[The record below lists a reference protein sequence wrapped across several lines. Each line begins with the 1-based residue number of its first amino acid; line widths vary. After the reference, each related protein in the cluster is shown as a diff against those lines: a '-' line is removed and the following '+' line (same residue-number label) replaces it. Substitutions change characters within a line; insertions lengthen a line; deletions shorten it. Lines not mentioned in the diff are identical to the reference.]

1 MIEPIEPT
9 VSGDCNKVLLSS
21 TNAIAMPDNSFRFN
35 VNLEKIQ
42 GENVRCAVKKVQYPP
57 PATYISRRLWFAN
70 ANTWKNSVTG
80 SQVNDYND
88 LLAKYGLYVWIYL
101 YYPKKNMYLR
111 ILFNNAENTQV
122 RSTSVS
128 SSIDGVNWSAT
139 TSHNGIG
146 LSVGV
151 DYSSGASIPFDCYEI
166 DITTQPMGTRLQN
179 IHCPQL
185 KASRSYDSTTRENTD
200 IIGNIGNNQNFNQY
214 VQNDITYKVKDDD
227 CANEVSG
234 SMLRGLTSL
243 DIYFS
248 RVATPTVKETVAL
261 PWSIELVLYAQR

>member
-1 MIEPIEPT
+1 M
-9 VSGDCNKVLLSS
+9 VSKPVKVGDCYKLILNSKDA
-21 TNAIAMPDNSFRFN
+21 TQMADNTFKFD
-35 VNLEKIQ
+35 VNMKDLEGDVI
-42 GENVRCAVKKVQYPP
+42 RCALKKVVYPP
-57 PATYISRRLWFAN
+57 PATYTPRRLWFAYASPN
-70 ANTWKNSVTG
+70 GNTWFPSSTVG
-80 SQVNDYND
+80 QVNDYNT
-88 LLAKYGLYVWIYL
+88 LYAKYGINNKMYFYVPSTNTYARLYWTNLANATIRGCWI
-101 YYPKKNMYLR
+101 
-111 ILFNNAENTQV
+111 
-122 RSTSVS
+122 S
-128 SSIDGVNWSAT
+128 SSIDGVNWTADGNEAN
-139 TSHNGIG
+139 NGIPG
-146 LSVGV
+146 SN
-151 DYSSGASIPFDCYEI
+151 SGNVPCDLYEI

-185 KASRSYDSTTRENTD
+185 KTSRSYDSTTRENTN

-261 PWSIELVLYAQR
+261 PWSIELVLYA